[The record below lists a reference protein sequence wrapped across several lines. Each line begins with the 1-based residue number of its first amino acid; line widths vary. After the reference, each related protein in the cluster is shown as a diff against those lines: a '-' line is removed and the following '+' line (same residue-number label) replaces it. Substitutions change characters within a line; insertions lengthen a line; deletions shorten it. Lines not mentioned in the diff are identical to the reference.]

1 MAFNPKNEQLT
12 KAVRKDSAF
21 ENKANDNLANKTVL
35 QVPVFNNEDEHE
47 TTKHYTFT
55 LQPSVRKRLDA
66 VAKEKGFKSASKFL
80 NALISEL

>member
-12 KAVRKDSAF
+12 QAVRKGVES
-21 ENKANDNLANKTVL
+21 EKQANDILDNEAVL
-35 QVPVFNNEDEHE
+35 KVPVNNEADNE

-55 LQPSVRKRLDA
+55 LQPSVRRRLDA

>member
-21 ENKANDNLANKTVL
+21 ENKANDNLGNKTVL

-47 TTKHYTFT
+47 TTKHYTCT

>member
-12 KAVRKDSAF
+12 QAVRKGVES
-21 ENKANDNLANKTVL
+21 EKQANASLDNESVL
-35 QVPVFNNEDEHE
+35 KVPVFNNEAENE

-55 LQPSVRKRLDA
+55 LQPSVRRRLDA

>member
-12 KAVRKDSAF
+12 KAVRKDSA
-21 ENKANDNLANKTVL
+21 L
-35 QVPVFNNEDEHE
+35 FNNEDEHE

>member
-1 MAFNPKNEQLT
+1 MAFNPKNEQLRQ
-12 KAVRKDSAF
+12 AVRKGVES
-21 ENKANDNLANKTVL
+21 VL
-35 QVPVFNNEDEHE
+35 KVPVNNEDENE

-55 LQPSVRKRLDA
+55 LQPSVRRRLDA